1 MRMIRFLQFFCIF
14 TLIKYLHKSHL
25 DHRLTV
31 YVENIKNTIVI
42 LYNILFLQYQT
53 CYTNMFFM
61 AEPASQRCK
70 KSGNRM
76 FYTKTIDYVTIFFF
90 HSFHVTK
97 SKLNSTHEH
106 GHMLCLLRSCVE
118 VDCSVVY
125 VAFLRIYSYNTNER
139 CYFFHLDLE
148 QFKFHLGGSRLSILT
163 LGKY

>member
-1 MRMIRFLQFFCIF
+1 MI
-14 TLIKYLHKSHL
+14 YYS
-25 DHRLTV
+25 
-31 YVENIKNTIVI
+31 YNIKHVI
-42 LYNILFLQYQT
+42 LT
-53 CYTNMFFM
+53 CIFM
-61 AEPASQRCK
+61 AEPANWRCK

-125 VAFLRIYSYNTNER
+125 VAFLRIYSYNPNER

-148 QFKFHLGGSRLSILT
+148 QFKFHLGGSKLTILT
-163 LGKY
+163 LGKHKI